1 MIIKKQFVLL
11 KNVPN
16 VLSLSSSDIKKSS
29 IIHGPQNVF
38 NMLDIIRGSIQHYTK
53 DKVYDFISDLKKK
66 KSLNIVYLREYNL
79 TTSYNK
85 PTDSVILNL
94 SPFGAKDIS
103 PTNPGSKNLYASL
116 VYGICFRQLVTGK
129 VKMNEK
135 FSKPIID
142 YLSSLFLRLFGKEYG
157 LLGTYMPEISKLR
170 FLTGCYVL
178 SSFFGNSRSS
188 LYKTSSSMSS
198 FDYKG
203 YVDKLDK
210 YDFSDIGY
218 FIQSLSD
225 LKVMPGINKHVFTAK
240 ILKSYTFEFLPA
252 LEDLSRFIS
261 ILTTS
266 EITGST
272 IVPTYLSRVNQKAFE
287 RIISLSETIFRRR

>member
-11 KNVPN
+11 KDVPN
-16 VLSLSSSDIKKSS
+16 VLSLSSSGIKKSS
-29 IIHGPQNVF
+29 IISGPQKVF
-38 NMLDIIRGSIQHYTK
+38 TMLDLIKGSVQHYTK
-53 DKVYDFISDLKKK
+53 NKVYDFISDPRKR
-66 KSLNIVYLREYNL
+66 KSLNVVSLRGYNL

-85 PTDSVILNL
+85 PTSGVILNL

-116 VYGICFRQLVTGK
+116 VYGICFRNLVTGK
-129 VKMNEK
+129 TKVNEK

-142 YLSSLFLRLFGKEYG
+142 YLSSLFLRLFGKDYG
-157 LLGTYMPEISKLR
+157 LLGSYMPEISKLR
-170 FLTGCYVL
+170 FLTGCYIL
-178 SSFFGNSRSS
+178 SSFFGKTGIS
-188 LYKTSSSMSS
+188 LYKMSSSMSA
-198 FDYKG
+198 FNYKE
-203 YVDKLDK
+203 YIEKLNK

-252 LEDLSRFIS
+252 LEDLSRFVS
-261 ILTTS
+261 ILATS

-272 IVPTYLSRVNQKAFE
+272 IVPTYLYRVNQKAFE
-287 RIISLSETIFRRR
+287 SIIALSKVIFKGR